1 MEYPHRVA
9 ALLLFHVE
17 RSRVLVQPKMERRR
31 SPLVSIPPLGRDF
44 QGIQSLRVA
53 DVLRNLRS
61 FAIRSDYRL
70 EEKSSTYAGSG
81 SFGERI
87 LFRLVQELLSSL
99 LSGAR

>member
-44 QGIQSLRVA
+44 QGIDTTTRLSLGLVASPQSPLPFRPA
-53 DVLRNLRS
+53 RS
-61 FAIRSDYRL
+61 L
-70 EEKSSTYAGSG
+70 
-81 SFGERI
+81 
-87 LFRLVQELLSSL
+87 
-99 LSGAR
+99 